1 MSARTPKVE
10 HQDGAPANRGDPVIL
25 VFHQGAI
32 GDFLLTLPV
41 IQAAREAAGAARV
54 EVVASASSARVAAG
68 RSVVDTWTSPEQV
81 GLHTLFGEGSDLDEG
96 LVRRLEQASLVLSF
110 LGGPAEASHHR
121 LCAATPGRVVSVDP
135 RPNQE
140 TLAAGRHI
148 TAQWVAAVRAQALA
162 IGSAKPTFIRM
173 EKTPAGSSPDSPVIG
188 DTGESSAA
196 RVVIHPGSGGRG
208 KCWPVERFMVMADEM
223 DGVAIAW
230 MLGPAE
236 CEAGDDRF
244 AGLRDRIQRRGEKLI
259 IEADLLV
266 AAREIAEA
274 DLFAGNDSGMT
285 HLAAALG
292 VRTLAVFT
300 TTDPRVWRPLG
311 DHVTVLASR

>member
-1 MSARTPKVE
+1 M
-10 HQDGAPANRGDPVIL
+10 IL

-32 GDFLLTLPV
+32 GDFVLTLPV
-41 IQAAREAAGAARV
+41 IQAVREAAGAARV
-54 EVVASASSARVAAG
+54 EVVATAGSARVAAG
-68 RSVVDTWTSPEQV
+68 RSVVDTWTSPDQV
-81 GLHTLFGEGSDLDEG
+81 GLHTLYGEGSDLDER
-96 LVRRLEQASLVLSF
+96 LARRLERAVLVLSF
-110 LGGPAEASHHR
+110 LGGPAEASDRR
-121 LCAATPGRVVSVDP
+121 LCAATPGCVVSVDP

-148 TAQWVAAVRAQALA
+148 TAQWEAAVQAQALA
-162 IGSAKPTFIRM
+162 ISSTKPAFIRI
-173 EKTPAGSSPDSPVIG
+173 ERTPAASSSDSPVIG
-188 DTGESSAA
+188 DTGETSAV

-208 KCWPVERFMVMADEM
+208 KCWPVERFMAMADEM
-223 DGVAIAW
+223 EGAAIAW

-244 AGLRDRIQRRGEKLI
+244 AGLHDRIQRRGEGLI
-259 IEADLLV
+259 VEADLLA
-266 AAREIAEA
+266 AARKIAEA

-292 VRTLAVFT
+292 VHTLAVFT

-311 DHVTVLASR
+311 DHVTVLTPR